1 MTQPTILG
9 VDAATLQTF
18 DAAYNAWLPPAVAAL
33 STMDP
38 SQGARQAQAAT
49 LAAQGYFIDVPINV
63 WGWDPYL
70 TMLQRQIDGYATY
83 PDALDAQTKKVSTN
97 PADYPPYQAPAPP
110 SGTVLVG
117 AQIPFM
123 PYFYPTAAC
132 VALNLP
138 AGFTTE
144 ENGHTYVL
152 QLIVQQ
158 SPIPGAGSQVI
169 DRWLQTA

>member
-1 MTQPTILG
+1 MTQPTIFG

-33 STMDP
+33 S
-38 SQGARQAQAAT
+38 
-49 LAAQGYFIDVPINV
+49 
-63 WGWDPYL
+63 